1 VLRDTGERIEQLLDE
16 LQSAEPA
23 CAAKAEEAVRLIVEF
38 YGAGLT
44 RLVEELGTQ
53 VTTEVAGD
61 PLVASL
67 LLLHNLHP
75 VPVETRI
82 ETALDTVRPYMG
94 SHGGWI
100 AFDGIN
106 DDGVAH
112 VTLQGSCSGCPSS
125 LITMKSQVEQAVAEA
140 APELTGIDVEGVT
153 EPEAVTTPVELTRRQ
168 PVEAPA

>member
-1 VLRDTGERIEQLLDE
+1 MLQDTGERIEQLLGE
-16 LQSAEPA
+16 LQAADPA
-23 CAAKAEEAVRLIVEF
+23 SAAKAEEAVRLIVEF

-44 RLVEELGTQ
+44 RLVEELGEQ

-61 PLVASL
+61 QLVASL
-67 LLLHNLHP
+67 LVLHGLHP

-82 ETALDTVRPYMG
+82 EAALDTVRPYMG

-100 AFDGIN
+100 RLHGVD

-112 VTLQGSCSGCPSS
+112 VELQGSCSGCPSS
-125 LITMKSQVEQAVAEA
+125 LVTMKSQVTEAVAEA

-153 EPEAVTTPVELTRRQ
+153 EPEPVTTPVELGRRT
-168 PVEAPA
+168 VAATT

>member
-1 VLRDTGERIEQLLDE
+1 
-16 LQSAEPA
+16 
-23 CAAKAEEAVRLIVEF
+23 
-38 YGAGLT
+38 
-44 RLVEELGTQ
+44 
-53 VTTEVAGD
+53 VAGD
-61 PLVASL
+61 QLVASL

-75 VPVETRI
+75 IPVETRI

-100 AFDGIN
+100 QLHGVDEQ
-106 DDGVAH
+106 GVAH

-153 EPEAVTTPVELTRRQ
+153 EPEPVTTPVELTRRQ